1 MLCKYAMYLKLHS
14 NKMHFVYV
22 MLCNGYTVVKLSEA
36 NEGELDIYVV
46 KCPRRSLQVIYLHTT
61 HKPNVPC

>member
-1 MLCKYAMYLKLHS
+1 MLCKYAMYLKLYS

-22 MLCNGYTVVKLSEA
+22 TPCNGYKVVKLSEA
-36 NEGELDIYVV
+36 NEGGLDIYVI
-46 KCPRRSLQVIYLHTT
+46 KCQRRSLQVIYLHIT